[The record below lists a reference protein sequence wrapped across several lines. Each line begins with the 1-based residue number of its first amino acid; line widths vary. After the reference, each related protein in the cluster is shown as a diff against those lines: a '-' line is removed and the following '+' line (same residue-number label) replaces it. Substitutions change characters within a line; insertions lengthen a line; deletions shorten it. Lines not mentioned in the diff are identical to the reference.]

1 MLISNEWLKEY
12 VTIDDSVS
20 NLAERIT
27 RTGIEVDD
35 LIDYTKD
42 IKNLVVGFVKSK
54 DKHPDADKLNVC
66 QVDIGEDEPVQI
78 VCGAPNVDAGQY
90 VIVAKVGGRL
100 PGGIKIK
107 RAKLRGERSEGMIC
121 SLQEIGISSNYIPKS
136 FESGIYV
143 FSESQ
148 VPGTDALQALYLD
161 DQVMEFDLTPNRADA
176 LSMIGTAYE
185 VAALYNTKMTKP
197 DTTSNEL
204 ELSANDE
211 LTVTIENEDKV
222 PYYSARVVHD
232 VTIEP
237 SPIWMQARLIKA
249 GIRPINNVVDI
260 SNYVLLEYGQPLH
273 MFDQDAIG
281 SQQIVVRQANEGE
294 KMTTLDDTER
304 ELLTSDIVITNG
316 QTPIALAGVMGGDFS
331 EVKEQTSNI
340 VIEGAI
346 FDPVS
351 IRHTSRRLNLRSESS
366 SRFEKGIA
374 TEFVD
379 EAVDRA
385 CYLLQTYANGKV
397 LKDRVSS
404 GELGAFITPIDITAD
419 KINRTIGFDLSQ
431 NDIVTIFNQ
440 LGFDTEIND
449 DVITVLV
456 PSRRKDITI
465 KEDLIEE
472 VARIYGYDDIPST
485 LPVFDKVTSG
495 QLTDRQYKTRM
506 VKEVLEGAGLDQAI
520 TYSLV
525 SKEDATAF
533 SMQQRQTIDLLMPMS
548 EAHAS
553 LRQSLLPHL
562 IEAASYNVARKNKDV
577 KLFEI
582 GNVFFANGEGELP
595 DQVEYLSG
603 ILTGDYVVNQW
614 QGKKETVDFY
624 LAKGVVDRVSEKLN
638 LEFSY
643 RRADIDGLHPGR
655 TAEILLE
662 NKVVGFIGELHP
674 TLAADN
680 DLKRTYVFELNFD
693 ALMSVSVGYI
703 NYQPIPRFPG
713 MSRDIALE
721 VDQNIPAAD
730 LLSTIHAHGGNILK
744 DTLVFDVYQG
754 EHLEKGKKSIAIR
767 LNYLDTEETL
777 TDERVSK
784 VQAEIEAALIEQG
797 EVVEIGRAHV

>member
-54 DKHPDADKLNVC
+54 EKHPDADKLNVC

-197 DTTSNEL
+197 ETTSNEL
-204 ELSANDE
+204 EVTANDE

-331 EVKEQTSNI
+331 EVKEHTSNI

-346 FDPVS
+346 FDSVS

-449 DVITVLV
+449 DVITVQV

-485 LPVFDKVTSG
+485 LPVFEKVTSG

-533 SMQQRQTIDLLMPMS
+533 AMQQRQTIDLLMPMS

-624 LAKGVVDRVSEKLN
+624 LAKGVVDRVAEKLN

-693 ALMSVSVGYI
+693 ALMAVSVGYI

-721 VDQNIPAAD
+721 VNQNIPAAD

-797 EVVEIGRAHV
+797 AVIR

>member
-54 DKHPDADKLNVC
+54 EKHPDADKLNVC

-136 FESGIYV
+136 FESGIFV

-176 LSMIGTAYE
+176 LSMIGTTYE

-197 DTTSNEL
+197 ETTSNEL

-237 SPIWMQARLIKA
+237 SPIWMQVRLIKA

-331 EVKEQTSNI
+331 EVKEHTSNI

-449 DVITVLV
+449 DVITVQV

-485 LPVFDKVTSG
+485 LPVFEKVTSG

-533 SMQQRQTIDLLMPMS
+533 AMQQRQTIDLLMPMS

-662 NKVVGFIGELHP
+662 NKVIGFIGELHP

-693 ALMSVSVGYI
+693 ALMAVSVGYI

-797 EVVEIGRAHV
+797 AVIR

>member
-54 DKHPDADKLNVC
+54 EKHPDADKLNVC
-66 QVDIGEDEPVQI
+66 QVDIGEDELVQI

-197 DTTSNEL
+197 ETTSNEL

-331 EVKEQTSNI
+331 EVKEHTSNI

-404 GELGAFITPIDITAD
+404 GELSAFITPIDITAD

-449 DVITVLV
+449 DVITVQV

-485 LPVFDKVTSG
+485 LPVFEKVTSG

-533 SMQQRQTIDLLMPMS
+533 AMQQRQTIDLLMPMS

-693 ALMSVSVGYI
+693 ALMAVSVGYI

-721 VDQNIPAAD
+721 VNQNIPAAD

-797 EVVEIGRAHV
+797 AVIR

>member
-54 DKHPDADKLNVC
+54 EKHPDADKLNVC
-66 QVDIGEDEPVQI
+66 EVDIGEDEPVQI

-143 FSESQ
+143 FSEAQ

-197 DTTSNEL
+197 ETTSNEL
-204 ELSANDE
+204 DLSANDE

-614 QGKKETVDFY
+614 QDKKETVDFY

-674 TLAADN
+674 ILAADN

-693 ALMSVSVGYI
+693 ALMAVSVGYI

-797 EVVEIGRAHV
+797 AVIR

>member
-281 SQQIVVRQANEGE
+281 SQQIVVRQANKGE

-797 EVVEIGRAHV
+797 AVIR

>member
-54 DKHPDADKLNVC
+54 EKHPDADKLNVC

-143 FSESQ
+143 FSEAQ

-197 DTTSNEL
+197 ETTSNEL
-204 ELSANDE
+204 DLSANDE

-346 FDPVS
+346 FGPVS

-431 NDIVTIFNQ
+431 NDIVTIINQ

-693 ALMSVSVGYI
+693 ALMAVSVGYI
-703 NYQPIPRFPG
+703 NYHPIPRFPG

-797 EVVEIGRAHV
+797 AVIR

>member
-54 DKHPDADKLNVC
+54 EKHPDADKLNVC

-143 FSESQ
+143 FSEYQ

-197 DTTSNEL
+197 ETTSNEL

-331 EVKEQTSNI
+331 EVKEHTSNI

-346 FDPVS
+346 FDSVS

-449 DVITVLV
+449 DVITVQV

-485 LPVFDKVTSG
+485 LPVFEKVTSG

-533 SMQQRQTIDLLMPMS
+533 AMQQRQTIDLLMPMS

-624 LAKGVVDRVSEKLN
+624 LAKGVVDRVAEKLN

-693 ALMSVSVGYI
+693 ALMAVSVGYI

-721 VDQNIPAAD
+721 VNQNIPAAD

-784 VQAEIEAALIEQG
+784 VQAEIEAALIKQG
-797 EVVEIGRAHV
+797 AVIR

>member
-20 NLAERIT
+20 DLAERIT

-54 DKHPDADKLNVC
+54 EKHPDADKLNVC

-197 DTTSNEL
+197 ETTSNEL

-495 QLTDRQYKTRM
+495 QLTDCQYKTRM

-693 ALMSVSVGYI
+693 ALMAVSVGYI

-797 EVVEIGRAHV
+797 AVIR

>member
-54 DKHPDADKLNVC
+54 EKHPDADKLNVC

-136 FESGIYV
+136 FESGIFV

-197 DTTSNEL
+197 ETTSNEL

-237 SPIWMQARLIKA
+237 SPIWMQVRLIKA

-331 EVKEQTSNI
+331 EVKEHTSNI

-449 DVITVLV
+449 DVITVQV

-485 LPVFDKVTSG
+485 LPVFEKVTSG

-533 SMQQRQTIDLLMPMS
+533 AMQQRQTIDLLMPMS

-614 QGKKETVDFY
+614 QGKKERVDFY

-662 NKVVGFIGELHP
+662 NKVIGFIGELHP

-693 ALMSVSVGYI
+693 ALMAVSVGYI

-797 EVVEIGRAHV
+797 AVIR

>member
-12 VTIDDSVS
+12 VTNDDSVS

-54 DKHPDADKLNVC
+54 EKHPDADKLNVC

-197 DTTSNEL
+197 ETTSNEL

-331 EVKEQTSNI
+331 EVKEHTSNI

-346 FDPVS
+346 FDSVS

-449 DVITVLV
+449 DVITVQV

-485 LPVFDKVTSG
+485 LPVFEKVTSG

-533 SMQQRQTIDLLMPMS
+533 AMQQRQTIDLLMPMS

-562 IEAASYNVARKNKDV
+562 IEAASYNVARKNRDV

-693 ALMSVSVGYI
+693 ALMAVSVGYI

-797 EVVEIGRAHV
+797 AVIR

>member
-211 LTVTIENEDKV
+211 LTVTIESEDKV

-797 EVVEIGRAHV
+797 AVIR

>member
-54 DKHPDADKLNVC
+54 EKHPDADKLNVC

-121 SLQEIGISSNYIPKS
+121 SLQEIGISSNYVPKS

-331 EVKEQTSNI
+331 EVKEHTSNI

-449 DVITVLV
+449 DVITVQV

-485 LPVFDKVTSG
+485 LPVFEKVTSG

-533 SMQQRQTIDLLMPMS
+533 AMQQRQTIDLLMPMS

-693 ALMSVSVGYI
+693 ALMAVSVGYI

-730 LLSTIHAHGGNILK
+730 LLSTIHAHG
-744 DTLVFDVYQG
+744 
-754 EHLEKGKKSIAIR
+754 AI
-767 LNYLDTEETL
+767 Y
-777 TDERVSK
+777 
-784 VQAEIEAALIEQG
+784 
-797 EVVEIGRAHV
+797 

>member
-20 NLAERIT
+20 DLAERIT

-54 DKHPDADKLNVC
+54 EKHPDADKLNVC

-185 VAALYNTKMTKP
+185 VAALYNTKMIKP
-197 DTTSNEL
+197 ETTSNEL

-693 ALMSVSVGYI
+693 ALMAVSVGYI

-797 EVVEIGRAHV
+797 AVIR

>member
-54 DKHPDADKLNVC
+54 EKHPDADKLNVC

-197 DTTSNEL
+197 ETTSNEL

-294 KMTTLDDTER
+294 KMTTLDDTKR

-331 EVKEQTSNI
+331 EVKEHTSNI

-404 GELGAFITPIDITAD
+404 GELSAFITPIDITAD

-449 DVITVLV
+449 DVITVQV

-485 LPVFDKVTSG
+485 LPVFEKVTSG

-533 SMQQRQTIDLLMPMS
+533 AMQQRQTIDLLMPMS

-693 ALMSVSVGYI
+693 ALMAVSVGYI

-721 VDQNIPAAD
+721 VNQNIPAAD

-797 EVVEIGRAHV
+797 AVIR

>member
-20 NLAERIT
+20 DLAERIT

-54 DKHPDADKLNVC
+54 EKHPDADKLNVC

-197 DTTSNEL
+197 ETTSNEL

-273 MFDQDAIG
+273 MSDQDAIG

-693 ALMSVSVGYI
+693 ALMAVSVGYI

-797 EVVEIGRAHV
+797 AVIR

>member
-20 NLAERIT
+20 DLAERIT

-54 DKHPDADKLNVC
+54 EKHPDADKLNVC

-197 DTTSNEL
+197 ETTSNEL

-249 GIRPINNVVDI
+249 GIRPINNAVDI

-693 ALMSVSVGYI
+693 ALMAVSVGYI

-797 EVVEIGRAHV
+797 AVIR

>member
-54 DKHPDADKLNVC
+54 EKHPDADKLNVC

-197 DTTSNEL
+197 ETTSNEL

-404 GELGAFITPIDITAD
+404 GELGAFITPIDITVD

-449 DVITVLV
+449 DVITVQV

-485 LPVFDKVTSG
+485 LPVFEKVTSG

-533 SMQQRQTIDLLMPMS
+533 AMQQRQTIDLLMPMS

-693 ALMSVSVGYI
+693 ALMAVSVGYI

-797 EVVEIGRAHV
+797 AVIR

>member
-20 NLAERIT
+20 DLAERIT

-54 DKHPDADKLNVC
+54 EKHPDADKLNVC

-197 DTTSNEL
+197 ETTSNEL

-431 NDIVTIFNQ
+431 NGIVTIFNQ

-693 ALMSVSVGYI
+693 ALMAVSVGYI

-797 EVVEIGRAHV
+797 AVIR

>member
-12 VTIDDSVS
+12 VTNDDSVS

-54 DKHPDADKLNVC
+54 EKHPDADKLNVC

-197 DTTSNEL
+197 ETTSNEL

-331 EVKEQTSNI
+331 EVKEHTSNI

-346 FDPVS
+346 FDSVS

-449 DVITVLV
+449 DVITVQV

-485 LPVFDKVTSG
+485 LPVFEKVTSG

-506 VKEVLEGAGLDQAI
+506 IKEVLEGAGLDQAI

-533 SMQQRQTIDLLMPMS
+533 AMQQRQTIDLLMPMS

-693 ALMSVSVGYI
+693 ALMAVSVGYI

-797 EVVEIGRAHV
+797 AVIR

>member
-20 NLAERIT
+20 DLAERIT

-54 DKHPDADKLNVC
+54 EKHPDADKLNVC

-185 VAALYNTKMTKP
+185 VATLYNTKMTKP
-197 DTTSNEL
+197 ETTSNEL

-693 ALMSVSVGYI
+693 ALMAVSVGYI

-797 EVVEIGRAHV
+797 AVIR

>member
-54 DKHPDADKLNVC
+54 EKHPDADKLNVC

-136 FESGIYV
+136 FESGIFV

-197 DTTSNEL
+197 ETTSNEL

-237 SPIWMQARLIKA
+237 SPIWMQVRLIKA

-331 EVKEQTSNI
+331 EVKEHTSNI

-449 DVITVLV
+449 DVITVQV

-485 LPVFDKVTSG
+485 LPVFEKVTSG
-495 QLTDRQYKTRM
+495 QLTDRQYKMRM

-533 SMQQRQTIDLLMPMS
+533 AMQQRQTIDLLMPMS

-662 NKVVGFIGELHP
+662 NKVIGFIGELHP
-674 TLAADN
+674 TLAADK

-693 ALMSVSVGYI
+693 ALMAVSVGYI

-797 EVVEIGRAHV
+797 AVIR

>member
-54 DKHPDADKLNVC
+54 EKHPDADKLNVC

-143 FSESQ
+143 FSEAQ

-197 DTTSNEL
+197 ETTSNEL
-204 ELSANDE
+204 DLSANDE

-674 TLAADN
+674 ILAADN

-693 ALMSVSVGYI
+693 ALMAVSVGYI

-754 EHLEKGKKSIAIR
+754 EHLEKGKKSIATR

-797 EVVEIGRAHV
+797 AVIR

>member
-54 DKHPDADKLNVC
+54 EKHPDADKLNVC
-66 QVDIGEDEPVQI
+66 QVDIGEGEPVQI

-136 FESGIYV
+136 FESGIFV

-197 DTTSNEL
+197 ETTSNEL

-237 SPIWMQARLIKA
+237 SPIWMQVRLIKA

-331 EVKEQTSNI
+331 EVKEHTSNI

-449 DVITVLV
+449 DVITVQV

-485 LPVFDKVTSG
+485 LPVFEKVTSG

-533 SMQQRQTIDLLMPMS
+533 AMQQRQTIDLLMPMS

-662 NKVVGFIGELHP
+662 NKVIGFIGELHP

-680 DLKRTYVFELNFD
+680 DLKHTYVFELNFD
-693 ALMSVSVGYI
+693 ALMAVSVGYI

-797 EVVEIGRAHV
+797 AVIR

>member
-54 DKHPDADKLNVC
+54 EKHPDADKLNVC

-121 SLQEIGISSNYIPKS
+121 SLQEIGISSNYVPKS

-143 FSESQ
+143 FSEYQ

-331 EVKEQTSNI
+331 EVKEHTSNI

-449 DVITVLV
+449 DVITVQV

-485 LPVFDKVTSG
+485 LPVFEKVTSG

-533 SMQQRQTIDLLMPMS
+533 AMQQRQTIDLLMPMS

-693 ALMSVSVGYI
+693 ALMAVSVGYI

-797 EVVEIGRAHV
+797 AVIR

>member
-42 IKNLVVGFVKSK
+42 IKNLVIGFVKSK
-54 DKHPDADKLNVC
+54 EKHPDADKLNVC

-136 FESGIYV
+136 FESGIFV

-197 DTTSNEL
+197 ETTSNEL

-237 SPIWMQARLIKA
+237 SPIWMQVRLIKA

-331 EVKEQTSNI
+331 EVKEHTSNI

-449 DVITVLV
+449 DVITVQV

-485 LPVFDKVTSG
+485 LPVFEKVTSG

-533 SMQQRQTIDLLMPMS
+533 AMQQRQTIDLLMPMS

-662 NKVVGFIGELHP
+662 NKVIGFIGELHP

-693 ALMSVSVGYI
+693 ALMAVSVGYI

-797 EVVEIGRAHV
+797 AVIR

>member
-12 VTIDDSVS
+12 VTNDDSVS

-54 DKHPDADKLNVC
+54 EKHPDADKLNVC

-197 DTTSNEL
+197 ETTSNEL

-331 EVKEQTSNI
+331 EVKEHTSNI

-346 FDPVS
+346 FDSVS

-404 GELGAFITPIDITAD
+404 GELGAFITPIDVTAD

-449 DVITVLV
+449 DVITVQV

-485 LPVFDKVTSG
+485 LPVFEKVTSG

-533 SMQQRQTIDLLMPMS
+533 AMQQRQTIDLLMPMS

-693 ALMSVSVGYI
+693 ALMAVSVGYI

-797 EVVEIGRAHV
+797 AVIR

>member
-20 NLAERIT
+20 DLAERIT

-54 DKHPDADKLNVC
+54 EKHPDADKLNVC

-197 DTTSNEL
+197 ETTSNEL

-472 VARIYGYDDIPST
+472 VARIYGYNDIPST

-693 ALMSVSVGYI
+693 ALMAVSVGYI

-797 EVVEIGRAHV
+797 AVIR

>member
-20 NLAERIT
+20 DLAERIT

-54 DKHPDADKLNVC
+54 EKHPDADKLNVC

-197 DTTSNEL
+197 ETTSNEL

-582 GNVFFANGEGELP
+582 GNVSFANGEGELP

-693 ALMSVSVGYI
+693 ALMAVSVGYI

-797 EVVEIGRAHV
+797 AVIR

>member
-54 DKHPDADKLNVC
+54 EKHPDADKLNVC
-66 QVDIGEDEPVQI
+66 QVDIGEDKPVQI

-148 VPGTDALQALYLD
+148 VPGTDALQALYLN

-197 DTTSNEL
+197 ETTSNEL

-331 EVKEQTSNI
+331 EVKEHTSNI

-346 FDPVS
+346 FDSVS

-449 DVITVLV
+449 DVITVQV

-485 LPVFDKVTSG
+485 LPVFEKVTSG

-533 SMQQRQTIDLLMPMS
+533 AMQQRQTIDLLMPMS

-674 TLAADN
+674 TLAAEN

-693 ALMSVSVGYI
+693 ALMAVSVGYI

-797 EVVEIGRAHV
+797 AVIR

>member
-54 DKHPDADKLNVC
+54 EKHPDADKLNVC

-136 FESGIYV
+136 FESGIFV

-197 DTTSNEL
+197 ETTSNEL

-237 SPIWMQARLIKA
+237 SPIWMQVRLIKA

-331 EVKEQTSNI
+331 EVKEHTSNI

-449 DVITVLV
+449 DVITVQV

-485 LPVFDKVTSG
+485 LPVFEKVTSG

-533 SMQQRQTIDLLMPMS
+533 AMQQRQTIDLLMPMS

-662 NKVVGFIGELHP
+662 NKVIGFIGELHP

-693 ALMSVSVGYI
+693 ALMAVSVGYI

-744 DTLVFDVYQG
+744 DTLVIDVYQG

-797 EVVEIGRAHV
+797 AVIR

>member
-35 LIDYTKD
+35 LIDCTKD

-54 DKHPDADKLNVC
+54 EKHPDADKLNVC

-197 DTTSNEL
+197 ETTSNEL

-331 EVKEQTSNI
+331 EVKEHTSNI

-346 FDPVS
+346 FDSVS

-449 DVITVLV
+449 DVITVQV

-485 LPVFDKVTSG
+485 LPVFEKVTSG

-533 SMQQRQTIDLLMPMS
+533 AMQQRQTIDLLMPMS

-624 LAKGVVDRVSEKLN
+624 LAKGVVDRVAEKLN

-693 ALMSVSVGYI
+693 ALMAVSVGYI

-721 VDQNIPAAD
+721 VNQNIPAAD

-784 VQAEIEAALIEQG
+784 VQAEIEAALIKQG
-797 EVVEIGRAHV
+797 AVIR

>member
-54 DKHPDADKLNVC
+54 EKHPDADKLNVC

-121 SLQEIGISSNYIPKS
+121 SLQEIGISSNYVPKT

-143 FSESQ
+143 FSEAQ

-204 ELSANDE
+204 ELSANNE

-281 SQQIVVRQANEGE
+281 SQQIDVRQANEGE
-294 KMTTLDDTER
+294 KMTTLDGTER

-449 DVITVLV
+449 DVITVQV

-485 LPVFDKVTSG
+485 LPVFEKVTSG

-662 NKVVGFIGELHP
+662 NKIVGFIGELHP

-797 EVVEIGRAHV
+797 AVIR

>member
-54 DKHPDADKLNVC
+54 EKHPDADKLNVC

-136 FESGIYV
+136 FESGIFV

-197 DTTSNEL
+197 ETTSNEL

-237 SPIWMQARLIKA
+237 SPIWMQVRLIKA

-331 EVKEQTSNI
+331 EVKEHTSNI

-449 DVITVLV
+449 DVITVQV

-485 LPVFDKVTSG
+485 LPVFEKVTSG

-533 SMQQRQTIDLLMPMS
+533 AMQQRQTIDLLMPMS

-662 NKVVGFIGELHP
+662 NKVIGFIGELHP

-693 ALMSVSVGYI
+693 ALMAVSIGYI

-797 EVVEIGRAHV
+797 AVIR